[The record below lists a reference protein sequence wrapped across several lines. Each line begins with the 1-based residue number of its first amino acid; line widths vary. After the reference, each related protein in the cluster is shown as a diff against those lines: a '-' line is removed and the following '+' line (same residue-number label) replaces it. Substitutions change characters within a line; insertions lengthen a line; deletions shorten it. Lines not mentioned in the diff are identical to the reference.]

1 MFWEEEESGAE
12 DEDED
17 GSRTPVAGVQ
27 SLDDDWLSGKIDD
40 GDEVGGKI
48 LDNTDQED
56 ADSELSDMDSF
67 DGKSSA
73 GAVLHI

>member
-17 GSRTPVAGVQ
+17 GSRTPVAGAQ